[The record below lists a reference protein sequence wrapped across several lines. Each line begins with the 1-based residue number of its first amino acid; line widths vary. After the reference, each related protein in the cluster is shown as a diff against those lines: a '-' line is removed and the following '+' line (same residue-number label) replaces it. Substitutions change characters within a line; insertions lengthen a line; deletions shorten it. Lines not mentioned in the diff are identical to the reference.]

1 MNYGTLRERES
12 EKFFSF
18 LLLLLLIFDFCWFFL
33 PQSCKKRKRTLML
46 SCTERLAE
54 SYSRAIV
61 SILSVF
67 LRKLVLA
74 NLYTKVM
81 FNFLEGIQVLLCD

>member
-1 MNYGTLRERES
+1 
-12 EKFFSF
+12 
-18 LLLLLLIFDFCWFFL
+18 
-33 PQSCKKRKRTLML
+33 ML